1 MDRTDSLILSELQED
16 SRRTLTL
23 MSKKLGIPRTT
34 ILSRIRALKKEGI
47 IKKFTIIP
55 DHTRLGR
62 PTTAF
67 VLASYLPTA
76 KISQREVAKRISH
89 MEGVFE
95 VHLISGEWDMI
106 IKLRA
111 ESMEK
116 VGEIVIDRL
125 REIEGVG
132 RTVTCGSFASLK
144 EEF

>member
-1 MDRTDSLILSELQED
+1 MDKIDHEILKELSED
-16 SRRTLTL
+16 SRKPLTL
-23 MSKKLGIPRTT
+23 MSKRLGMPRTT
-34 ILSRIRALKKEGI
+34 ILARIKSLKKQGI
-47 IKKFTIIP
+47 IKRFTIIP
-55 DHTRLGR
+55 DYARLGK

-67 VLASYLPTA
+67 VLVSYLPTA
-76 KISQREVAKRISH
+76 KISQREVAKKISQ

-132 RTVTCGSFASLK
+132 RTVTCGSFSALK
-144 EEF
+144 EEL